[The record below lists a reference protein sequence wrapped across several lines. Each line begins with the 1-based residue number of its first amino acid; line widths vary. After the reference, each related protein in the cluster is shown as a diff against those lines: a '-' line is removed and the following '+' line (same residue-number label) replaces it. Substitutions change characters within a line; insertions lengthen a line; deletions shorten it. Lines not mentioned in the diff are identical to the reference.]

1 MPQTSLQPAS
11 RPDSTARSAWRFLP
25 LALILLGL
33 AFAWAMGWHHYL
45 SLAWLAESSDAL
57 QAHVDANY
65 AVAAI
70 LFVGFYILAAAF
82 SFPAAAVLTIFSG
95 FLFGWLPGTVF
106 AMLGATGGATL
117 LFLAARTAFGGFLR
131 ERVGGFAARLSD
143 GFARDA
149 FSYLLVLRLAP
160 FIPFFVVNIAPALFN
175 VRLRTFVLA
184 TIIGI
189 LPGTLA
195 YSWLG
200 CGLDSVLLVARQAG
214 RDASIHD
221 LVTPELTAA
230 FAGLALVALLA
241 IVVRRRT
248 ASRAS

>member
-1 MPQTSLQPAS
+1 M
-11 RPDSTARSAWRFLP
+11 
-25 LALILLGL
+25 
-33 AFAWAMGWHHYL
+33 
-45 SLAWLAESSDAL
+45 
-57 QAHVDANY
+57 
-65 AVAAI
+65 
-70 LFVGFYILAAAF
+70 AAAL
-82 SFPAAAVLTIFSG
+82 SFPAAAILTIFSG

-184 TIIGI
+184 TVIGI
-189 LPGTLA
+189 LPGA
-195 YSWLG
+195 SPIPG
-200 CGLDSVLLVARQAG
+200 SAAG
-214 RDASIHD
+214 W
-221 LVTPELTAA
+221 TACCSPPGRPA
-230 FAGLALVALLA
+230 AT
-241 IVVRRRT
+241 RRSMT
-248 ASRAS
+248 W